1 MMIGKGCLVKIHG
14 IDVSHAELAAFGRGN
29 RGETLLENIL
39 ECTKNEGQY
48 KGKGKRRGGG
58 GESSDFPKVI
68 RGEGAKCGGGQTL
81 RAIKT
86 TGFDARATVI
96 FVCMDVSPTKVAQ
109 PLLDL
114 RAVSSRG

>member
-1 MMIGKGCLVKIHG
+1 MKIHG

-29 RGETLLENIL
+29 RGETLFENTL

-58 GESSDFPKVI
+58 GGRGESSDFPKVI
-68 RGEGAKCGGGQTL
+68 RGEGAKCGGGETL

-96 FVCMDVSPTKVAQ
+96 FVCMDQSCPTAFGSPCGFEPGLATLFA
-109 PLLDL
+109 P
-114 RAVSSRG
+114 